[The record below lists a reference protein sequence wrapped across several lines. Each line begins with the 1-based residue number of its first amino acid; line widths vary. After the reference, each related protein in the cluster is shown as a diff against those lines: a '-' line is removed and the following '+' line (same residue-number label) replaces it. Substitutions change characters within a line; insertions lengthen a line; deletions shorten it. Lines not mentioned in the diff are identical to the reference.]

1 MHECSASKQQIAAT
15 TAMTTTSPL
24 SHWLSFRRSTHCFF
38 SPLVRLLRG
47 FVQMPKD
54 ATSKYPNIVAG
65 LAYLYGDAVSRTRG
79 PGAFWTD
86 SSQSL
91 GSASSAVGRTLSQIY
106 SAANSASTGYLFYN
120 DELPTGPSSGSYG
133 HTKGQLMWS
142 ATGGGRGFWLIHSVP
157 KLAESP
163 VNGGKSY
170 SYPPTAIIYGQSFL
184 CISLNLKG
192 IDTAFVQMQYNN
204 PQVYGKKWV
213 ASLAPLMPNAN
224 AFMTQNKVNKTPI
237 SNIINITSVGGT
249 VFTHFAKTSKWGKS
263 IFGDLIGPHYGSGVL
278 AETWQRPYEP
288 PEIPPSTGVPVY
300 SVLTLAA
307 PSYANWNR
315 VTWVSGADH
324 SKWNVMTSGLNVV
337 CIGDINKQLSQF
349 VRAGGMACIQD
360 TTVHQ
365 AFTMLIA
372 TTSVHTRSHTLLAAS
387 ASANSRSP
395 ICSSHRMLTFKHFS
409 LFSCALC
416 VLQ

>member
-1 MHECSASKQQIAAT
+1 MKAVRAA
-15 TAMTTTSPL
+15 APGDNDDDERA
-24 SHWLSFRRSTHCFF
+24 LSFGRVCCRSTLRFS

-47 FVQMPKD
+47 FVQVPKD
-54 ATSKYPNIVAG
+54 STSKYPNIVAG

-79 PGAFWTD
+79 PGAFWTN

-213 ASLAPLMPNAN
+213 ASLAPVMPNAN

-237 SNIINITSVGGT
+237 RYEHRTQSNMTKMPPS
-249 VFTHFAKTSKWGKS
+249 SS
-263 IFGDLIGPHYGSGVL
+263 SPCFGRG
-278 AETWQRPYEP
+278 ECQMTK
-288 PEIPPSTGVPVY
+288 IPPS
-300 SVLTLAA
+300 S
-307 PSYANWNR
+307 
-315 VTWVSGADH
+315 
-324 SKWNVMTSGLNVV
+324 
-337 CIGDINKQLSQF
+337 
-349 VRAGGMACIQD
+349 
-360 TTVHQ
+360 
-365 AFTMLIA
+365 
-372 TTSVHTRSHTLLAAS
+372 
-387 ASANSRSP
+387 SP
-395 ICSSHRMLTFKHFS
+395 C
-409 LFSCALC
+409 
-416 VLQ
+416 

>member
-1 MHECSASKQQIAAT
+1 
-15 TAMTTTSPL
+15 
-24 SHWLSFRRSTHCFF
+24 
-38 SPLVRLLRG
+38 V
-47 FVQMPKD
+47 
-54 ATSKYPNIVAG
+54 
-65 LAYLYGDAVSRTRG
+65 
-79 PGAFWTD
+79 
-86 SSQSL
+86 
-91 GSASSAVGRTLSQIY
+91 
-106 SAANSASTGYLFYN
+106 
-120 DELPTGPSSGSYG
+120 PS
-133 HTKGQLMWS
+133 
-142 ATGGGRGFWLIHSVP
+142 V
-157 KLAESP
+157 
-163 VNGGKSY
+163 
-170 SYPPTAIIYGQSFL
+170 
-184 CISLNLKG
+184 
-192 IDTAFVQMQYNN
+192 
-204 PQVYGKKWV
+204 
-213 ASLAPLMPNAN
+213 
-224 AFMTQNKVNKTPI
+224 

-315 VTWVSGADH
+315 LTWVSGADH

-372 TTSVHTRSHTLLAAS
+372 TTSVNTHAS
-387 ASANSRSP
+387 LCSSIRDNHRSP
-395 ICSSHRMLTFKHFS
+395 ICSSHGMLTFKHVF
-409 LFSCALC
+409 LFISCALC
-416 VLQ
+416 GCSDMNKPKQGEIQGEIVATE